1 MDRDDTIEF
10 LTAFAIGTAIG
21 VGLTFLL
28 KPKPTRRERLVR
40 QLRPVGKR
48 MRKGASQLRA
58 GVREGAG
65 ATSDFTTEVISAGQE
80 LLEEFRGEV
89 SSILKDARG
98 EIKDLVESQV
108 EDLSKA
114 VKRSRRN
121 LGV

>member
-1 MDRDDTIEF
+1 MERDDTVDF
-10 LTAFAIGTAIG
+10 LAAFAIGTAIG

-40 QLRPVGKR
+40 QLRPAGKR
-48 MRKGASQLRA
+48 MRKGASQVRA

-65 ATSDFTTEVISAGQE
+65 ATSEFTSEVISAGQE
-80 LLEEFRGEV
+80 LLDEFRGEV
-89 SSILKDARG
+89 SSILRNARG
-98 EIKDLVESQV
+98 EIKEMVDDQV
-108 EDLSKA
+108 KDLSKA